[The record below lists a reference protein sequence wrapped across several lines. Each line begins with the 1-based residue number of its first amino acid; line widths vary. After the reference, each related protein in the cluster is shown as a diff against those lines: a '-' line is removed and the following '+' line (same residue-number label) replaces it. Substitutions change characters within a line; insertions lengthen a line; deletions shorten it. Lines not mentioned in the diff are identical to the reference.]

1 MIYTQRLIMRPL
13 TLADAPFM
21 LQLLNDSAFIT
32 NIGDR
37 GVRTVAEAEA
47 YLSKGPLASYQQ
59 YGFGLRALELQ
70 DNQQLIGICGLI
82 QRDILDAPDLG
93 FALLPDFIRQ
103 GYAYEAA
110 KAALQWA
117 VALKIARL
125 YAIVSLKNEPSQR
138 LLAKLGFSNQGV
150 INWQQQEVLLYQLVL
165 PGCLQQGAR

>member
-1 MIYTQRLIMRPL
+1 MAAMIYTQRLIMRPL
-13 TLADAPFM
+13 TLADASFM
-21 LQLLNDSAFIT
+21 LQLLNDSAFIA

-37 GVRTVAEAEA
+37 GVRTVTEAET
-47 YLSKGPLASYQQ
+47 YLVAGPLASYQQ

-70 DNQQLIGICGLI
+70 HNGQLIGICGLI
-82 QRDILDAPDLG
+82 QRDTLDAPDLG
-93 FALLPDFIRQ
+93 FALLPDFTGL

-125 YAIVSLKNEPSQR
+125 YAIVSLQNAPSQR

-150 INWQQQEVLLYQLVL
+150 INWQQHEVLLYQLVL
-165 PGCLQQGAR
+165 PG

>member
-1 MIYTQRLIMRPL
+1 MAAMIYTQRLVMRPL
-13 TLADAPFM
+13 TLTDAPFM
-21 LQLLNDSAFIT
+21 LQLLNDSAFIA

-47 YLSKGPLASYQQ
+47 YLSNGPLASYQQ

-70 DNQQLIGICGLI
+70 HNGQLIGICGLI
-82 QRDILDAPDLG
+82 QRDTLDAPDLG
-93 FALLPDFIRQ
+93 FALLPDFTGL

-125 YAIVSLKNEPSQR
+125 YAIVSLQNAPSQR

-150 INWQQQEVLLYQLVL
+150 INWQQHEVLLYQLVL
-165 PGCLQQGAR
+165 PG